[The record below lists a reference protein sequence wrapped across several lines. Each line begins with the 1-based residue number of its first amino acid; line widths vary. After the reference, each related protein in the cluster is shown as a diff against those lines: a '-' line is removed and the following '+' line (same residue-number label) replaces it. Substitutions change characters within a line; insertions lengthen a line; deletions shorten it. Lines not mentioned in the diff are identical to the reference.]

1 MLKCIFTVFL
11 SLSFLTGILAA
22 QAPVQKDYVFD
33 RVKLLRQNGNS
44 TEEISVIVAFRED
57 FVEIQSKNL
66 QQRFK
71 YSEITAAEYSYSK
84 SPRWKTGLGMGA
96 ASLLIPPLLFIAI
109 PTGFSKH
116 RRHWV
121 TIKTEN
127 DFAVLKI
134 SKSSRKLFIPAFETK
149 SGVTIQT
156 MGEDK

>member
-71 YSEITAAEYSYSK
+71 YSEITAAE
-84 SPRWKTGLGMGA
+84 
-96 ASLLIPPLLFIAI
+96 IFI
-109 PTGFSKH
+109 F
-116 RRHWV
+116 
-121 TIKTEN
+121 
-127 DFAVLKI
+127 KI
-134 SKSSRKLFIPAFETK
+134 SAMENGTRNGSCFIVDSAAIVYSNSDGFFKT
-149 SGVTIQT
+149 STALG
-156 MGEDK
+156 DH